1 MLSQTNRVEPTD
13 PNAHANFT
21 SVQGRHTSSSVIKSR
36 HSSSE
41 LINQVDY
48 SENEVFP
55 HEKKTLK
62 RNLGLFSGISF
73 IRFVLETF
81 SIIGSGIFISPKGV
95 LRETHSVGLCLVIWA
110 LCGFIALSGALCYA
124 EIGTILPL
132 SGSELVYMKEGIG
145 SVHARIGDVLA
156 FVFNWANTFILQP
169 STIAI
174 LSLTFSTYFLSGVM
188 DSCGPPIELVKILA
202 IFAIGLL
209 DYFNLFYLD
218 LLDLC
223 MHCHVVILANVNALS
238 VTVANRL
245 NIIFVILKT
254 IIILVIVIGGL
265 VRIGKGLIGTTNN
278 PFSVALA
285 FYSGLWAYGGWGSL
299 NTVTEEIKNPK
310 RNLWLSIVVALSL
323 AIIVYV
329 LTNISYFTV
338 MSKDE
343 LLNSNAVAVTW
354 GEAVLGPVSRGLP
367 ILISVSTLA
376 NVNGL
381 LFFSAR
387 YCMVGARYGYLP
399 EVFSCI
405 QKQRLTPL
413 PGILLQTIFAICY
426 CIPSDIDSLITLFS
440 FVSWVF
446 SGLTFFATVC
456 CRFTKRDAH
465 RTIKVPIPL
474 IILMLLVAL
483 YLIIAPVISS
493 PNIGFLV
500 AALVL
505 LVGLIFYYL
514 FVFRKMKSTFMK
526 KINSF
531 LQEFFDL
538 TQAAVNTE
546 A

>member
-1 MLSQTNRVEPTD
+1 MLAQNNRVEPTD
-13 PNAHANFT
+13 SNAHENST

-48 SENEVFP
+48 SENGVLP

-73 IRFVLETF
+73 IV
-81 SIIGSGIFISPKGV
+81 SMIIGSGIFISPKGV
-95 LRETHSVGLCLVIWA
+95 LRETQSVGLCLVIWA
-110 LCGFIALSGALCYA
+110 LCGFIALLGALCYA

-132 SGSELVYMKEGIG
+132 SGSELNLGIG
-145 SVHARIGDVLA
+145 SVHARTGDVLA

-188 DSCGPPIELVKILA
+188 DSCGSPIELVKILA
-202 IFAIGLL
+202 IFAI
-209 DYFNLFYLD
+209 
-218 LLDLC
+218 
-223 MHCHVVILANVNALS
+223 VILANVNALS
-238 VTVANRL
+238 VTAANRL

-254 IIILVIVIGGL
+254 IIILVIVMGGL
-265 VRIGKGLIGTTNN
+265 VRIGKGTTNN

-310 RNLWLSIVVALSL
+310 RNLWLSIVVAVTLT
-323 AIIVYV
+323 IIVYV

-367 ILISVSTLA
+367 ILISVSTLG

-399 EVFSCI
+399 DVFSCI

-446 SGLTFFATVC
+446 TGLTFFATVC
-456 CRFTKRDAH
+456 CRFTKPKAH
-465 RTIKVPIPL
+465 RTIKVPMPL
-474 IILMLLVAL
+474 IMVMLLVAL

-500 AALVL
+500 AALIL

-514 FVFRKMKSTFMK
+514 FVFRKMQPTFMK
-526 KINSF
+526 KMNSF

-546 A
+546 V

>member
-1 MLSQTNRVEPTD
+1 MLAQNNRVEPTD
-13 PNAHANFT
+13 SNAHENST

-48 SENEVFP
+48 SENGVLP

-73 IRFVLETF
+73 IV
-81 SIIGSGIFISPKGV
+81 SMIIGSGIFISPKGV
-95 LRETHSVGLCLVIWA
+95 LRETQSVGLCLVIWA
-110 LCGFIALSGALCYA
+110 LCGFIALLGALCYA

-145 SVHARIGDVLA
+145 SVHARTGDVLA

-188 DSCGPPIELVKILA
+188 DSCGSPIELVKILA
-202 IFAIGLL
+202 IFAI
-209 DYFNLFYLD
+209 
-218 LLDLC
+218 
-223 MHCHVVILANVNALS
+223 VILANVNALS
-238 VTVANRL
+238 VTAANRL

-254 IIILVIVIGGL
+254 IIILVIVMGGL
-265 VRIGKGLIGTTNN
+265 VRIGKGYTENLKNGFAGTTNN

-310 RNLWLSIVVALSL
+310 RNLWLSIVVAVTLT
-323 AIIVYV
+323 IIVYV

-367 ILISVSTLA
+367 ILISVSTLG

-446 SGLTFFATVC
+446 TGLTFFATVC
-456 CRFTKRDAH
+456 CRFTKPKAH
-465 RTIKVPIPL
+465 RTIKVPMPL
-474 IILMLLVAL
+474 IMVMLLVAL

-500 AALVL
+500 AALIL

-514 FVFRKMKSTFMK
+514 FVFRKMQPTFMK
-526 KINSF
+526 KMNSF

-546 A
+546 V

>member
-73 IRFVLETF
+73 IV
-81 SIIGSGIFISPKGV
+81 SMIIGSGIFISPKGV

-132 SGSELVYMKEGIG
+132 SGSELVYMKEGHLEIFKLILIKLSIG

-202 IFAIGLL
+202 IFAI
-209 DYFNLFYLD
+209 
-218 LLDLC
+218 
-223 MHCHVVILANVNALS
+223 VILANVNALS

-265 VRIGKGLIGTTNN
+265 VRIGKGLLYGKLKKWLRWIGTTNN

-456 CRFTKRDAH
+456 CRFTKPDAH